1 MSLSK
6 KDRETLEGS
15 IYDAHF
21 AAEKYLESGKDIHKK
36 LLVMSVQEAIENLQ
50 ILKDEIKKDEM
61 VGNYKLHLFV
71 PVQIVELLRVRGI
84 LDEKSKEK
92 S

>member
-15 IYDAHF
+15 IFDAHF

-50 ILKDEIKKDEM
+50 ILKEEIKKDEM
-61 VGNYKLHLFV
+61 VGNYKLHLLV
-71 PVQIVELLRVRGI
+71 PIQIVELLRVRGDI
-84 LDEKSKEK
+84 DEKSEK
-92 S
+92 KS